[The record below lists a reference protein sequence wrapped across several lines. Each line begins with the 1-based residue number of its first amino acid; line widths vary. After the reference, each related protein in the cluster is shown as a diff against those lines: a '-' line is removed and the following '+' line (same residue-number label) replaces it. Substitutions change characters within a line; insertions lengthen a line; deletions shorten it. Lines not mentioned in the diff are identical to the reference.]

1 MLLIDYCTTMVLGVT
16 YVEQGDNK
24 YQPSDWRSLEMH
36 RLIAKKL
43 EANPSLVER
52 ARSNISRWKS
62 LRGETPA
69 YSEWEDI
76 LSSGN
81 ERILRA
87 LTGEDQESAR
97 LRSSTPF
104 TGILSETERKEI
116 YARWNRR

>member
-1 MLLIDYCTTMVLGVT
+1 MLLIDYRTTTVLGVT
-16 YVEQGDNK
+16 YVEQVDNK

-69 YSEWEDI
+69 YSKWEDI

-81 ERILRA
+81 DRILRA
-87 LTGEDQESAR
+87 LTAEDQESAR

-104 TGILSETERKEI
+104 TGILSATERKEI

>member
-1 MLLIDYCTTMVLGVT
+1 MLLIDYRTTTVHGVT
-16 YVEQGDNK
+16 YVEQVDNK

-81 ERILRA
+81 ESILRA